1 MLLNFSEVFQQIWEG
16 FIIKDQ
22 GRSQEFFQGGAL
34 NLFLSRWGAQHPF
47 EPEGG
52 EGVSPNS

>member
-22 GRSQEFFQGGAL
+22 GRSQEFFQGGGLKFVSFQVGGSAPVWA
-34 NLFLSRWGAQHPF
+34 WG
-47 EPEGG
+47 GRRG
-52 EGVSPNS
+52 

>member
-22 GRSQEFFQGGAL
+22 GRSQEFFQGGGLKFVSFQVGGSAPVWA
-34 NLFLSRWGAQHPF
+34 WG
-47 EPEGG
+47 GRRG
-52 EGVSPNS
+52 SPP

>member
-22 GRSQEFFQGGAL
+22 GRSQEFFQGG
-34 NLFLSRWGAQHPF
+34 P
-47 EPEGG
+47 
-52 EGVSPNS
+52 